1 SCGANRAQAVRDCVE
16 SADGTDR
23 VGRALS
29 PRSRV
34 SFRLYLITD
43 RHVVKGGDLVA
54 ACEAALSAAPP
65 GTVAL
70 QLREKDLPAREL
82 YELALRLRGIC
93 TRAGAPL
100 IVNDRVDVAIAADAD
115 GVHLPFDSIG
125 VSMARKLLGTRQI
138 IGVSSHSP
146 PDVAGAAREGADFAV
161 FGPIFD
167 PMSKLATGPAWG
179 ASGLKAA
186 CAAGAIPVFALGG
199 MTPERTRELFASLD
213 PTARPAGVASIGAIF
228 GAASPA
234 LATSAMLSAL
244 EASKTRRR

>member
-1 SCGANRAQAVRDCVE
+1 MTESTLKVR
-16 SADGTDR
+16 R
-23 VGRALS
+23 VT
-29 PRSRV
+29 
-34 SFRLYLITD
+34 FRLYLITD
-43 RHVVKGGDLVA
+43 RHIVKSGDLVG
-54 ACEAALSAAPP
+54 ACEAALSVAPP

-70 QLREKDLPAREL
+70 QLREKDLPARDL

-125 VSMARKLLGTRQI
+125 VSMARKLLGPRPL

-161 FGPIFD
+161 FGPVFD
-167 PMSKLATGPAWG
+167 PISKPATARAWG
-179 ASGLKAA
+179 ASGLGAA

-199 MTPERTRELFASLD
+199 MTPERTRELFASRD
-213 PTARPAGVASIGAIF
+213 RVARPAGVASIGAIF
-228 GAASPA
+228 GADSPA
-234 LATSAMLSAL
+234 PATAAMLSAL
-244 EASKTRRR
+244 EAASTRRQ

>member
-1 SCGANRAQAVRDCVE
+1 M
-16 SADGTDR
+16 
-23 VGRALS
+23 S
-29 PRSRV
+29 PRARV

-43 RHVVKGGDLVA
+43 RHVVKGGDLVS

-65 GTVAL
+65 GAVAL

-82 YELALRLRGIC
+82 YELALCLREIC

-100 IVNDRVDVAIAADAD
+100 IVNDRVDVAIAANAD

-125 VSMARKLLGTRQI
+125 VSMARKLLGPDRLV
-138 IGVSSHSP
+138 GVSSHSP

-161 FGPIFD
+161 FGPVFD
-167 PMSKLATGPAWG
+167 PLSKPAAGPAWG

-186 CAAGAIPVFALGG
+186 CVAGAIPVFALGG
-199 MTPERTRELFASLD
+199 ITPDRARELLLGD

-228 GAASPA
+228 AADSPA
-234 LATSAMLSAL
+234 IATAAMLSAIP
-244 EASKTRRR
+244 